1 MGAIFKREFK
11 SYFTNM
17 LGAIF
22 AAVLLAVVGI
32 YMTLYNFDGGYPNF
46 EYVLGGILF
55 TFIVLVPL
63 LTMRTIAED
72 RRIKTE
78 QLLLSLPV
86 SSTQIVLGKYL
97 ALLCFFLIPCGVI
110 ALYPL
115 ILSMYGQIF
124 WATTY
129 ATLLAFILLSAAL
142 LAIGMYISSLTE
154 NQIVAAIISVF
165 VVLLA
170 YMADTLAGMIP
181 DSDMVSYIGFIVIAL
196 IVSVIVHI
204 RLRNSVVTAIVALVS
219 IGALTAVKIWNPTLL
234 AGTLTSSVRWLSLF
248 GRIDKFIY
256 GMFDVTSI
264 VYYISVTV
272 LFVFLTVQSLDRKRW
287 S

>member
-1 MGAIFKREFK
+1 MSAIFKREFK

-55 TFIVLVPL
+55 TFIVLVPI

-78 QLLLSLPV
+78 QLLMSLPV
-86 SSTQIVLGKYL
+86 SSTQIVLGKYF
-97 ALLCFFLIPCGVI
+97 ALLCFFLIPCGII

-129 ATLLAFILLSAAL
+129 STLLAFILLSAAL
-142 LAIGMYISSLTE
+142 LAIGLYISSLTE

-165 VVLLA
+165 VMLIA
-170 YMADTLAGMIP
+170 YMANTLAGMIT
-181 DSDMVSYIGFIVIAL
+181 DSDTVSYIGFIIISLIAA
-196 IVSVIVHI
+196 VIVQI
-204 RLRNSVVTAIVALVS
+204 RLKNTVVTAIVALVS
-219 IGALTAVKIWNPTLL
+219 VAALTVIKIWNPTLL
-234 AGTLTSSVRWLSLF
+234 AGTLTASIRWLSLF
-248 GRIDKFIY
+248 GRIDTFIY

-264 VYYISVTV
+264 VYYISVAV
-272 LFVFLTVQSLDRKRW
+272 LFVFLTVQSIDRKRW